1 MNGVIV
7 VDKPRGLTSN
17 KILGKVKRI
26 LNIKKAGHTG
36 TLDPFATGVLP
47 ICINEATKLIP
58 YFNEEFKEYI
68 GTVRLG
74 IETDTL
80 DETGNII
87 NTKTVGKIEESD
99 ILTCLYS
106 FKGNISQIPPMYS
119 ALKING
125 VRLYSMARK
134 GEVVERKPR
143 EIYIDKIELL
153 SFNSPFIQFYVRC
166 SKGTY
171 VRSLASDI
179 GSRLGYGGSLKELKR
194 VSSGQFKLDDSYN
207 LNEIEER
214 KYKLTGINELLKD
227 YSNIN
232 VDDELEKII
241 RNGKKLLK
249 EYFTGHELPILNI
262 RDKLVISNG
271 NRTVAILETLK
282 PTAEINNIKNNETIF
297 KVLRVLNYS

>member
-7 VDKPRGLTSN
+7 VNKPRGLTSN
-17 KILGKVKRI
+17 KILGRVKKL
-26 LNIKKAGHTG
+26 LNIKKAGYTG

-58 YFNEEFKEYI
+58 YLNEEFKEYI
-68 GTVRLG
+68 GTVQLG

-99 ILTCLYS
+99 ILSCLYS
-106 FKGNISQIPPMYS
+106 FKGYISQIPPMYS
-119 ALKING
+119 ALKVNG

-143 EIYIDKIELL
+143 EIYIDRIELI
-153 SFNSPFIQFYVRC
+153 SFKSPFIEFYVKC
-166 SKGTY
+166 TKGTY

-179 GSRLGYGGSLKELKR
+179 GSKLGYGGSLKELKR
-194 VSSGQFKLDDSYN
+194 VSSGQFKLEDSYN
-207 LNEIEER
+207 LNEIEENNYQL
-214 KYKLTGINELLKD
+214 KGINELLKE
-227 YSNIN
+227 YPNIN

-249 EYFTGHELPILNI
+249 QYFTGHELPELNN
-262 RDKLVISNG
+262 RDKVVIRNG

-282 PTAEINNIKNNETIF
+282 PTSEINKIKDKETIF